1 MAPLRDSFLS
11 PVQIAERKPGAR
23 PSKLSTRASDKGF
36 LPVSW
41 QAYLDLVDW
50 TGRQLTNGK
59 KGRIPEI

>member
-11 PVQIAERKPGAR
+11 PVQIAERKPEAL

-36 LPVSW
+36 LPMSW